1 MRIKRRHMKI
11 NGLPVKDGK
20 ALITLVVTA
29 NDVKRAS
36 IKDPTKCAAVRAC
49 KRALGASE
57 ARVHVGRTYLRY
69 NGHWERYLTSKPLRT
84 EIVAF
89 DRGGKFSPGE
99 YSLLKMQPS
108 RKGDVSRDSRKNRNP
123 KAKRRKYHV
132 LTNIRPMG
140 LTA

>member
-1 MRIKRRHMKI
+1 MVKLVITPTDVRRATK
-11 NGLPVKDGK
+11 
-20 ALITLVVTA
+20 
-29 NDVKRAS
+29 
-36 IKDPTKCAAVRAC
+36 KDPTECAAARAC

-57 ARVHVGRTYLRY
+57 ARVHVGRTYLRF

-89 DRGGKFSPGE
+89 DRGGQFAPGE

-108 RKGDVSRDSRKNRNP
+108 RKYDVSRDNGKKLNP
-123 KAKRRKYHV
+123 KRKRRGYHT